1 MKIKGAGVASCTK
14 VTNENLVEMRR
25 VMEEAEQ
32 RVKQSNRKQV
42 PLPTSSAGTSNFE
55 NSSSSASAIDPKRRK
70 GSIGSIEKA
79 FNIGAREI
87 VDGEIARMFYTG
99 GLSFHFARNPYY
111 ARAFKS
117 ASQLSSYVPP
127 GYNALRTTLLQKE
140 KSNIKNLLEPI
151 KKTLNEKGVSICS
164 VGWSDAQRRPLI
176 NIMAVLESGP
186 MFFKAINCE
195 GKTKDKH
202 FIADLLINTI
212 QDIGPQK
219 VVQVITDNVAA
230 CKAAGHI
237 MEAKFRHIFWTP
249 CVVHTLNLSLKN
261 ICASSTHPR
270 YDDVMEQ
277 CGWISRVSSDA
288 SFIKNFIMNHA
299 MRLSMFN
306 NHCKL
311 KLLLV
316 ADTRFAST
324 IVMLKRFKTIKRG
337 LEQLVISEEWE
348 MYKEDDVVKAK
359 EVKDKIL
366 NEDFWMDVNYI
377 LSFTTPMYEMLR
389 LPDTDKPCLHNIY
402 EWWDSM
408 IEKVKEAIYKKE
420 HKSFTENSRYN

>member
-1 MKIKGAGVASCTK
+1 M
-14 VTNENLVEMRR
+14 
-25 VMEEAEQ
+25 MEEAQQ
-32 RVKQSNRKQV
+32 RVKQYNLKQV
-42 PLPTSSAGTSNFE
+42 PLPTSSAAKFNFE
-55 NSSSSASAIDPKRRK
+55 NSSSSASVSAIDPKRRK

-79 FNIGAREI
+79 FNMGAREI
-87 VDGEIARMFYTG
+87 ADSEIARMFYTG

-117 ASQLSSYVPP
+117 VSQLPGYVPP

-140 KSNIKNLLEPI
+140 KINIENLLEPI
-151 KKTLNEKGVSICS
+151 KKSWNEKGVSICS
-164 VGWSDAQRRPLI
+164 DGWSDAQRRPLI
-176 NIMAVLESGP
+176 NIMAVSESGP
-186 MFFKAINCE
+186 MFLKAINYE
-195 GKTKDKH
+195 GETKDKH

-212 QDIGPQK
+212 QEIGPQK
-219 VVQVITDNVAA
+219 VVQVITDNAAA

-237 MEAKFRHIFWTP
+237 VEAKFRHIFWTP
-249 CVVHTLNLSLKN
+249 CVVHTLNLALKK
-261 ICASSTHPR
+261 ICAPSTHPR

-299 MRLSMFN
+299 MRLSMYN
-306 NHCKL
+306 NNCNL
-311 KLLLV
+311 KLLSV
-316 ADTRFAST
+316 ADTRFALT

-366 NEDFWMDVNYI
+366 NEDFWMDVDYI
-377 LSFTTPMYEMLR
+377 LSFTAPMYEMLR
-389 LPDTDKPCLHNIY
+389 LAHTDKPCLHNIY

-408 IEKVKEAIYKKE
+408 VEKVKEVIYKKE
-420 HKSFTENSRYN
+420 HKSFTENSKYN